1 MLKKNLTPFF
11 CFGFVSEHFL
21 FTSSFEKGY
30 MRRVRI
36 ASMKQTW
43 LQWIE
48 IGRASL
54 EHNIQQFRHL
64 IGDSRK
70 MTVVVKS
77 NAYGHGLL
85 EVSRLAAEFGAD
97 WLGVNSLEEALAL
110 REGGI
115 DLPVILLGYIPFID
129 LQEAVANDL
138 RLTVYNTETVEE
150 LAQITRV
157 QKKDACLHIKTETG
171 GYRQGIK
178 GEDLLPFVE
187 RIRKYPHL
195 KIEGL
200 SMHFAN
206 IEDTTDHSYAQ
217 CQLEKFI
224 EYVDLLGENDINI
237 PIKHVACSAAAILF
251 PETFF
256 DMVRVGIGIYGLWPS
271 KETYLSCIQDEREP
285 VNIKPVLSWKTR
297 VVQIKDVPEGAF
309 IGYGC
314 TYKTTRPTK
323 LAVLPVGYYDGY
335 DRLLSNASYVLI
347 AGKRAPVRGRVAMN
361 FITVDVTDIS
371 EIRLEDEVV
380 LLGTQGQ
387 ERISAEHLASLCGT
401 INYEIVTRINPKIPR
416 IVV

>member
-1 MLKKNLTPFF
+1 
-11 CFGFVSEHFL
+11 
-21 FTSSFEKGY
+21 
-30 MRRVRI
+30 
-36 ASMKQTW
+36 MKQTW

-85 EVSRLAAEFGAD
+85 EVSRLAAEFDTD
-97 WLGVNSLEEALAL
+97 WLGVNSLEEARVL

-115 DLPVILLGYIPFID
+115 DLPVILLGYVPITGLRD
-129 LQEAVANDL
+129 AVANDL

-150 LAQITRV
+150 LVKITSKL
-157 QKKDACLHIKTETG
+157 KKDTFLHIKTETG
-171 GYRQGIK
+171 VHRQGIK

-187 RIRKYPHL
+187 RIRKYPYL

-335 DRLLSNASYVLI
+335 DRHLSNVSYVLI
-347 AGKRAPVRGRVAMN
+347 SGKRAPLRGRVAMN

-371 EIRLEDEVV
+371 EARLEDEVV
-380 LLGTQGQ
+380 LLGTQGR

>member
-1 MLKKNLTPFF
+1 MK
-11 CFGFVSEHFL
+11 
-21 FTSSFEKGY
+21 
-30 MRRVRI
+30 RARI

-48 IGRASL
+48 IGRAAL

-115 DLPVILLGYIPFID
+115 DLPVILLGYIPFTGLKD
-129 LQEAVANDL
+129 AVANDL

-150 LAQITRV
+150 LAKITFKL
-157 QKKDACLHIKTETG
+157 KKDACLHIKTETG
-171 GYRQGIK
+171 VHRQGIK

-187 RIRKYPHL
+187 RIRKYPYL

-217 CQLEKFI
+217 SQLDKFK
-224 EYVDLLGENDINI
+224 EYVDLLGQNDINI
-237 PIKHVACSAAAILF
+237 PVKHVACSAAAILF

-256 DMVRVGIGIYGLWPS
+256 DMVRVGIGVYGLWPS
-271 KETYLSCIQDEREP
+271 KETYLSCIQDERKP
-285 VNIKPVLSWKTR
+285 VNIEPVLCWKTR

-335 DRLLSNASYVLI
+335 DRHLSNVSYVLI
-347 AGKRAPVRGRVAMN
+347 SGKRAPLRGRVAMN
-361 FITVDVTDIS
+361 FITVDVTDIPDVQ
-371 EIRLEDEVV
+371 LEGEVV
-380 LLGTQGQ
+380 LLGNQGQ
-387 ERISAEHLASLCGT
+387 ERISAEYLASLCGT

>member
-1 MLKKNLTPFF
+1 MK
-11 CFGFVSEHFL
+11 
-21 FTSSFEKGY
+21 
-30 MRRVRI
+30 RARI

-48 IGRASL
+48 IGRAAL

-85 EVSRLAAEFGAD
+85 EVSRLGAEFGAD
-97 WLGVNSLEEALAL
+97 WLGVNSLEEARVL

-115 DLPVILLGYIPFID
+115 DLPVILLGYVPITGLRD
-129 LQEAVANDL
+129 AVANDL

-150 LAQITRV
+150 LVKITSKL
-157 QKKDACLHIKTETG
+157 KKDTFLHIKTETG
-171 GYRQGIK
+171 VHRQGIK

-187 RIRKYPHL
+187 RIRKYPYL

-206 IEDTTDHSYAQ
+206 IEDTTDHRYAQ
-217 CQLEKFI
+217 SQLDKFK
-224 EYVDLLGENDINI
+224 EYVDLLGQNDINL
-237 PIKHVACSAAAILF
+237 PVKHVACSAAAILF

-256 DMVRVGIGIYGLWPS
+256 DMVRVGIGVYGLWPS
-271 KETYLSCIQDEREP
+271 KETYLSCIQDERKP
-285 VNIKPVLSWKTR
+285 VNIEPVLCWKTR

-335 DRLLSNASYVLI
+335 DRHLSNVSYVLI
-347 AGKRAPVRGRVAMN
+347 SGKRAPLRGRVAMN
-361 FITVDVTDIS
+361 FITVDVTDIPDVQ
-371 EIRLEDEVV
+371 LEGEVV
-380 LLGTQGQ
+380 LLGNQGQ
-387 ERISAEHLASLCGT
+387 ERISAEYLASLCGT

>member
-1 MLKKNLTPFF
+1 
-11 CFGFVSEHFL
+11 
-21 FTSSFEKGY
+21 

-36 ASMKQTW
+36 VSMKQTL

-48 IGRASL
+48 IDRSAL
-54 EHNIQQFRHL
+54 KHNIDQFRSL
-64 IGDSRK
+64 IGDARK

-110 REGGI
+110 REGGV
-115 DLPVILLGYIPFID
+115 DLPIILLGYVPLAD
-129 LQEAVANDL
+129 LKQAVSNDL

-150 LAQITRV
+150 LAKITSKL
-157 QKKDACLHIKTETG
+157 KKDAFLHIKTETG
-171 GYRQGIK
+171 VYRQGTK

-187 RIRKYPHL
+187 MIRKYPYL

-217 CQLEKFI
+217 RQLEKFI
-224 EYVDLLGENDINI
+224 EYVDLLGQNDINI
-237 PIKHVACSAAAILF
+237 PVKHVACSAAAILF

-271 KETYLSCIQDEREP
+271 KETYLSCIQDERDP
-285 VNIKPVLSWKTR
+285 VNIKPVLTWKTR
-297 VVQIKDVPEGAF
+297 VVQIKDVQDGVF

-335 DRLLSNASYVLI
+335 DRHLSNASYVLI

-371 EIRLEDEVV
+371 EVRLEDEVV

-401 INYEIVTRINPKIPR
+401 INYEIVTRINPKNPR
-416 IVV
+416 IVL

>member
-1 MLKKNLTPFF
+1 
-11 CFGFVSEHFL
+11 
-21 FTSSFEKGY
+21 
-30 MRRVRI
+30 
-36 ASMKQTW
+36 MKQTW
-43 LQWIE
+43 LQWVE
-48 IGRASL
+48 IDRAAL

-85 EVSRLAAEFGAD
+85 GVSCLATEFGAD
-97 WLGVNSLEEALAL
+97 WLGVNSLEEARAL

-115 DLPVILLGYIPFID
+115 DLPIILLGYVPLTD
-129 LQEAVANDL
+129 LKEAVATDL

-150 LAQITRV
+150 LAKITFAL
-157 QKKDACLHIKTETG
+157 KKDAFLHIKTETG
-171 GYRQGIK
+171 VYRQGIK
-178 GEDLLPFVE
+178 GAGLLPFVK
-187 RIRKYPHL
+187 RIRKYPYL

-217 CQLEKFI
+217 RQLEKFI
-224 EYVDLLGENDINI
+224 EYVDLLGQNGINI
-237 PIKHVACSAAAILF
+237 PVKHVACSAAAILF

-285 VNIKPVLSWKTR
+285 VNIKPVLTWKTR
-297 VVQIKDVPEGAF
+297 VVQIKDVPDGAF

-323 LAVLPVGYYDGY
+323 LAVLPVGFYDGY
-335 DRLLSNASYVLI
+335 DRHLSNASYVLI
-347 AGKRAPVRGRVAMN
+347 SGKRAPLRGRVAMN
-361 FITVDVTDIS
+361 FIIVDVTDIS
-371 EIRLEDEVV
+371 DIRLEDEVV
-380 LLGTQGQ
+380 LLGNQGQ
-387 ERISAEHLASLCGT
+387 ERISAEQLASLCGT

-416 IVV
+416 VVV

>member
-1 MLKKNLTPFF
+1 
-11 CFGFVSEHFL
+11 
-21 FTSSFEKGY
+21 
-30 MRRVRI
+30 
-36 ASMKQTW
+36 MKQTL

-48 IGRASL
+48 IDRSAL
-54 EHNIQQFRHL
+54 KHNIDQFRSL
-64 IGDSRK
+64 IGDARK

-110 REGGI
+110 REGGV
-115 DLPVILLGYIPFID
+115 DLPIILLGYVPLAD
-129 LQEAVANDL
+129 LKQAVSNDL

-150 LAQITRV
+150 LAKITSKL
-157 QKKDACLHIKTETG
+157 KKDAFLHIKTETG
-171 GYRQGIK
+171 VYRQGTK

-187 RIRKYPHL
+187 MIRKYPYL

-217 CQLEKFI
+217 RQLEKFI
-224 EYVDLLGENDINI
+224 EYVDLLGQNDINI
-237 PIKHVACSAAAILF
+237 PVKHVACSAAAILF

-271 KETYLSCIQDEREP
+271 KETYLSCIQDERDP
-285 VNIKPVLSWKTR
+285 VNIKPVLTWKTR
-297 VVQIKDVPEGAF
+297 VVQIKDVQDGVF

-335 DRLLSNASYVLI
+335 DRHLSNASYVLI

-371 EIRLEDEVV
+371 
-380 LLGTQGQ
+380 
-387 ERISAEHLASLCGT
+387 
-401 INYEIVTRINPKIPR
+401 
-416 IVV
+416 